1 MFDKKQTWLPRFD
14 SSFCGVTGHPPVFT
28 ATPRVIYIYPYAETV
43 YLKVSTIASFIA
55 INTILLKSH
64 IRAFTFVA
72 SSLGTAFQLIWTHYS
87 GALARTERAQRSNMG
102 KKILLSIN
110 PRNFCN
116 HVTLCPSA
124 RPSARLIAPQVYQCK
139 ITLSTGFFVAN

>member
-1 MFDKKQTWLPRFD
+1 MFDKRQTWLPRFD

-87 GALARTERAQRSNMG
+87 GPLARTERAAEHMG
-102 KKILLSIN
+102 KKIWLSMH

-116 HVTLCPSA
+116 HVTLRPFARPTA
-124 RPSARLIAPQVYQCK
+124 RPSAPQPYQCK